1 MAEREPELSEE
12 QVERA
17 TSLLD
22 IRRIIGSVLGIYGV
36 LLVGAGVLG
45 DHEVKNKAAGVN
57 IDLWVGLALLV
68 ACGVFWGWASTRPLV
83 DELEEADDTE
93 VRGAEPE
100 PPARAQPQRRHVAVA
115 VQGETEPAPSRR
127 TRHP

>member
-1 MAEREPELSEE
+1 VADEQPDLSQE

-36 LLVGAGVLG
+36 LLVGAGVFG

-57 IDLWVGLALLV
+57 INLWVGLALLV
-68 ACGVFWGWASTRPLV
+68 ACGLFWAWASTRPLV
-83 DELEEADDTE
+83 DELEDADDSGVSE
-93 VRGAEPE
+93 GEPE
-100 PPARAQPQRRHVAVA
+100 PPV
-115 VQGETEPAPSRR
+115 PA
-127 TRHP
+127 